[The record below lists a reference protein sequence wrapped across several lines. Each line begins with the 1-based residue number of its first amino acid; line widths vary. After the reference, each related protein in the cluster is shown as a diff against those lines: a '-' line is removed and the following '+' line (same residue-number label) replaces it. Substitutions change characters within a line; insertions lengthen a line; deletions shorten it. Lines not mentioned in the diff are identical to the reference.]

1 MKYYKVPKN
10 LDGRAVLKKGLYCG
24 KIQFFTIKEY
34 YNHQPVFTEKINNDS
49 YGYLKVKLSNGDC
62 WCIGYVGQVQKIDER
77 YM

>member
-1 MKYYKVPKN
+1 MMWGFWLSDSKKN
-10 LDGRAVLKKGLYCG
+10 E
-24 KIQFFTIKEY
+24 EY

-62 WCIGYVGQVQKIDER
+62 WCIGYIGQVQKIDEE